1 MNNNLSNIK
10 KGKYFLDKHNCIGMP
25 TETVYGLAANA
36 YSSKAI
42 SKIFKLKKRP
52 KNNPLIVHYS
62 SLEML
67 KRDCIL
73 NKNFTNLYNKFCPGP
88 LTFILKLKKD
98 SKISKFVTNK
108 KKTLAVRFPSHP
120 KAKGLLKIL
129 NYPLAAPSAN
139 ISSRVSPVTKNHVKE
154 EFGKKI
160 KYIIEGG
167 LSKIG
172 LESTIINLTGKPEI
186 LRIGSIDINKLSK
199 VLNKKLLYR
208 KKSYM
213 KAPGQNRLHYSP
225 GIPLRMNCK
234 EASQD
239 EAFILVK
246 KRNNSNKNFFYLS
259 KNKNLK
265 EAARNLYSVLRM
277 IKKKGYKK
285 IAVEKIENK
294 GIGLA
299 INDRLLKASSKKYMN
314 TLVSVNILSKNFS
327 SFEAVKEISFSIN
340 ESEILGLLG
349 PNGCGKTTTI
359 GMMLGLLKPTSGEV
373 IINGLNV
380 EKNRIN
386 LLKKMNFISP
396 YIELPKKL
404 TVKENLMV
412 YGKLYSVNNINNR
425 IDYLTETLR
434 LSEFINK
441 KTGELSSG
449 QKNRVSLAKAVVND
463 PDILLLDEPTA
474 SLDPET
480 GDFVRTFIEKIS
492 SEKKMSILLASHN
505 MNEVKR
511 LCKSILMMK
520 DGKIID
526 RGTPSEIINKH
537 GKKNL
542 EEVFLKL
549 NRTKNEL

>member
-1 MNNNLSNIK
+1 
-10 KGKYFLDKHNCIGMP
+10 
-25 TETVYGLAANA
+25 
-36 YSSKAI
+36 
-42 SKIFKLKKRP
+42 
-52 KNNPLIVHYS
+52 
-62 SLEML
+62 
-67 KRDCIL
+67 
-73 NKNFTNLYNKFCPGP
+73 
-88 LTFILKLKKD
+88 
-98 SKISKFVTNK
+98 
-108 KKTLAVRFPSHP
+108 
-120 KAKGLLKIL
+120 
-129 NYPLAAPSAN
+129 
-139 ISSRVSPVTKNHVKE
+139 
-154 EFGKKI
+154 
-160 KYIIEGG
+160 
-167 LSKIG
+167 
-172 LESTIINLTGKPEI
+172 
-186 LRIGSIDINKLSK
+186 
-199 VLNKKLLYR
+199 
-208 KKSYM
+208 
-213 KAPGQNRLHYSP
+213 
-225 GIPLRMNCK
+225 
-234 EASQD
+234 
-239 EAFILVK
+239 
-246 KRNNSNKNFFYLS
+246 
-259 KNKNLK
+259 
-265 EAARNLYSVLRM
+265 
-277 IKKKGYKK
+277 
-285 IAVEKIENK
+285 
-294 GIGLA
+294 
-299 INDRLLKASSKKYMN
+299 MN
-314 TLVSVNILSKNFS
+314 TLVSVNNLSKNFS

-425 IDYLTETLR
+425 IDHLAETLR

>member
-1 MNNNLSNIK
+1 
-10 KGKYFLDKHNCIGMP
+10 
-25 TETVYGLAANA
+25 
-36 YSSKAI
+36 
-42 SKIFKLKKRP
+42 
-52 KNNPLIVHYS
+52 
-62 SLEML
+62 
-67 KRDCIL
+67 
-73 NKNFTNLYNKFCPGP
+73 
-88 LTFILKLKKD
+88 
-98 SKISKFVTNK
+98 
-108 KKTLAVRFPSHP
+108 
-120 KAKGLLKIL
+120 
-129 NYPLAAPSAN
+129 
-139 ISSRVSPVTKNHVKE
+139 
-154 EFGKKI
+154 
-160 KYIIEGG
+160 
-167 LSKIG
+167 
-172 LESTIINLTGKPEI
+172 
-186 LRIGSIDINKLSK
+186 
-199 VLNKKLLYR
+199 
-208 KKSYM
+208 
-213 KAPGQNRLHYSP
+213 
-225 GIPLRMNCK
+225 
-234 EASQD
+234 
-239 EAFILVK
+239 
-246 KRNNSNKNFFYLS
+246 
-259 KNKNLK
+259 
-265 EAARNLYSVLRM
+265 
-277 IKKKGYKK
+277 
-285 IAVEKIENK
+285 
-294 GIGLA
+294 
-299 INDRLLKASSKKYMN
+299 MN
-314 TLVSVNILSKNFS
+314 TLVSVNNLSKNFS

-425 IDYLTETLR
+425 IDYLAETLR

-449 QKNRVSLAKAVVND
+449 QKNRVSLAKAVIND

-492 SEKKMSILLASHN
+492 SEKKISILLASHN

-549 NRTKNEL
+549 NRAKNEL

>member
-1 MNNNLSNIK
+1 
-10 KGKYFLDKHNCIGMP
+10 
-25 TETVYGLAANA
+25 
-36 YSSKAI
+36 
-42 SKIFKLKKRP
+42 
-52 KNNPLIVHYS
+52 
-62 SLEML
+62 
-67 KRDCIL
+67 
-73 NKNFTNLYNKFCPGP
+73 
-88 LTFILKLKKD
+88 
-98 SKISKFVTNK
+98 
-108 KKTLAVRFPSHP
+108 
-120 KAKGLLKIL
+120 
-129 NYPLAAPSAN
+129 
-139 ISSRVSPVTKNHVKE
+139 
-154 EFGKKI
+154 
-160 KYIIEGG
+160 
-167 LSKIG
+167 
-172 LESTIINLTGKPEI
+172 
-186 LRIGSIDINKLSK
+186 
-199 VLNKKLLYR
+199 
-208 KKSYM
+208 
-213 KAPGQNRLHYSP
+213 
-225 GIPLRMNCK
+225 
-234 EASQD
+234 
-239 EAFILVK
+239 
-246 KRNNSNKNFFYLS
+246 
-259 KNKNLK
+259 
-265 EAARNLYSVLRM
+265 
-277 IKKKGYKK
+277 
-285 IAVEKIENK
+285 
-294 GIGLA
+294 
-299 INDRLLKASSKKYMN
+299 MN
-314 TLVSVNILSKNFS
+314 TLVRVNNLSKNFS

-412 YGKLYSVNNINNR
+412 YGKLYSVNAINNR

-505 MNEVKR
+505 MDEVKR

>member
-1 MNNNLSNIK
+1 
-10 KGKYFLDKHNCIGMP
+10 
-25 TETVYGLAANA
+25 
-36 YSSKAI
+36 
-42 SKIFKLKKRP
+42 
-52 KNNPLIVHYS
+52 
-62 SLEML
+62 
-67 KRDCIL
+67 
-73 NKNFTNLYNKFCPGP
+73 
-88 LTFILKLKKD
+88 
-98 SKISKFVTNK
+98 
-108 KKTLAVRFPSHP
+108 
-120 KAKGLLKIL
+120 
-129 NYPLAAPSAN
+129 
-139 ISSRVSPVTKNHVKE
+139 
-154 EFGKKI
+154 
-160 KYIIEGG
+160 
-167 LSKIG
+167 
-172 LESTIINLTGKPEI
+172 
-186 LRIGSIDINKLSK
+186 
-199 VLNKKLLYR
+199 
-208 KKSYM
+208 
-213 KAPGQNRLHYSP
+213 
-225 GIPLRMNCK
+225 
-234 EASQD
+234 
-239 EAFILVK
+239 
-246 KRNNSNKNFFYLS
+246 
-259 KNKNLK
+259 
-265 EAARNLYSVLRM
+265 
-277 IKKKGYKK
+277 
-285 IAVEKIENK
+285 
-294 GIGLA
+294 
-299 INDRLLKASSKKYMN
+299 MN
-314 TLVSVNILSKNFS
+314 TLVSVNNLTKNFS
-327 SFEAVKEISFSIN
+327 NFEAVKEISFSIN

-412 YGKLYSVNNINNR
+412 YGKLYSVNDINNR